1 MAITLTTAQKSS
13 ITTAQASLLTAENA
27 MLDAFNTAQAAALAE
42 RNGGTPESRALAFA
56 MAAGILKMRADL
68 LAGHSTLTDKMM
80 LALSAA
86 DFATVIGPLG
96 GGAR

>member
-1 MAITLTTAQKSS
+1 MAITLTASNKTAIAS
-13 ITTAQASLLTAENA
+13 AQASLFTAENA
-27 MLDAFNTAQAAALAE
+27 LLDAFNTAQTAALAE
-42 RNGGTPESRALAFA
+42 RNGGTPESRELAFA

-68 LAGHSTLTDKMM
+68 LFTHSMLTGKMM
-80 LALSAA
+80 QALSAA